1 MPIAD
6 GLVAEFDHETKLT
19 RNLVARVPDD
29 RASWKPHAKS
39 MSLGEL
45 AIHLANI
52 ESYGIAVATRPELD
66 FAALAGTG
74 VTNTKW
80 TSRDDAL
87 AQFDRNVEAARRAIS
102 SASDEQL
109 RQQWTLRFGDH
120 VVATLPRLAA
130 WRSVVMSHQIH
141 HRGQLST
148 YIRACGGKVPSI
160 YGPSADDQGE

>member
-6 GLVAEFDHETKLT
+6 ALVAEFDHETKLT

-29 RASWKPHAKS
+29 RASWKPHPKS

-80 TSRDDAL
+80 TSRVEAL
-87 AQFDRNVEAARRAIS
+87 QQFDRNVEAARRAV
-102 SASDEQL
+102 ASLSDDQL
-109 RQQWTLRFGDH
+109 RESWTLRFGDH
-120 VVATLPRLAA
+120 VVATLPRLGA

-141 HRGQLST
+141 HRGQLSV
-148 YIRACGGKVPSI
+148 YLRLNDISVPSI
-160 YGPSADDQGE
+160 YGPSADEQ